1 MRGWL
6 MTLLD
11 LSLAASL
18 MVWIVLLF
26 RLALRPL
33 SRKYFYLLWSAVF
46 IRAVCPFSYSSP
58 FSAFRFFSFMRT
70 KGSQLT
76 FSPEREQAP
85 RQERSR
91 PRPRPEGIC
100 CHRSCLDFGRQ
111 TWFYFWPGA
120 SFPGSACAGEQRR
133 PYGPKK
139 ESMRRIRFP
148 RPLCWAFSGRGY
160 TCLPA
165 LRDRRGSS
173 CSGMRRFM

>member
-70 KGSQLT
+70 KGSSLPFRRNPIRRRAFPD
-76 FSPEREQAP
+76 FSDRETQPPRPAARLLPRQRELPPEREQVP

-100 CHRSCLDFGRQ
+100 CHRSCLGFGRQ
-111 TWFYFWPGA
+111 AWFYFWPGA
-120 SFPGSACAGEQRR
+120 SFPGSPAPEN
-133 PYGPKK
+133 
-139 ESMRRIRFP
+139 
-148 RPLCWAFSGRGY
+148 SGGH
-160 TCLPA
+160 T
-165 LRDRRGSS
+165 DRR
-173 CSGMRRFM
+173 RNL

>member
-18 MVWIVLLF
+18 TVWIVLLF

-76 FSPEREQAP
+76 FSPEPYQAAV
-85 RQERSR
+85 S
-91 PRPRPEGIC
+91 
-100 CHRSCLDFGRQ
+100 
-111 TWFYFWPGA
+111 
-120 SFPGSACAGEQRR
+120 
-133 PYGPKK
+133 
-139 ESMRRIRFP
+139 
-148 RPLCWAFSGRGY
+148 Y
-160 TCLPA
+160 THLTLPTIY
-165 LRDRRGSS
+165 SV
-173 CSGMRRFM
+173 